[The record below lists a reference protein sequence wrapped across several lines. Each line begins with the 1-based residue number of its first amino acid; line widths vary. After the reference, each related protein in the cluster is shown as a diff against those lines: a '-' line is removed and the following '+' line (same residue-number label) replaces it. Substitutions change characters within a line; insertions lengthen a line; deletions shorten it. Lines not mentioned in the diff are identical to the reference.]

1 MVGGKVLEE
10 VLVWRLSLGAGLD
23 SLEGAVVVVE
33 LALLVE
39 EVVLDHVEALEILVA
54 LEMVGVGWGLL
65 EVVVVTSMEEVA
77 SPSNLALPCSLVGNP
92 RTRDVSSLNVG
103 EQVLAP
109 RLQP

>member
-54 LEMVGVGWGLL
+54 LEMVGWGLL

>member
-1 MVGGKVLEE
+1 MVGVKVLEE

-54 LEMVGVGWGLL
+54 LEMVGWGLL

>member
-54 LEMVGVGWGLL
+54 L
-65 EVVVVTSMEEVA
+65 
-77 SPSNLALPCSLVGNP
+77 
-92 RTRDVSSLNVG
+92 
-103 EQVLAP
+103 
-109 RLQP
+109 